1 MSNNG
6 QQNGGAADD
15 DDERIESL
23 NLITEV
29 VLLPT
34 TKKQTAKTRLPQ
46 NTSLVDNN
54 QKHDNKLTK
63 KSINTSRKNV
73 INQICNNTVSF
84 FLSLFSLC
92 ISIIMIFM

>member
-6 QQNGGAADD
+6 PNGGAAD

-23 NLITEV
+23 NIINEV
-29 VLLPT
+29 VVLTT
-34 TKKQTAKTRLPQ
+34 TKITTAKTRLPQ

-73 INQICNNTVSF
+73 INQIYNNNVF
-84 FLSLFSLC
+84 FLSLC
-92 ISIIMIFM
+92 IPIIMIFM